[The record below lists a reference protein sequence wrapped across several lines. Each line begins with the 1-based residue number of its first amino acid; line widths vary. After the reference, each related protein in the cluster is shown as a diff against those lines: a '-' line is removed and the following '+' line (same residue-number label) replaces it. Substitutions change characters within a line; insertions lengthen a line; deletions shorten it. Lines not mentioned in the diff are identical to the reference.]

1 MDALGTADRLVAAA
15 TELLAEGGVEAVTLR
30 AVGDRAGVSRSAPY
44 RHFRDKD
51 HLLATLALAGFTAL
65 NAEIA
70 ASVEASDGTPMEV
83 LRQGCAAYVRFGLAA
98 PAYYRLMF
106 SGEVDKKANPELEA
120 TVHQA
125 LDTLNGALE
134 ACVRTGQIRPL
145 FQQDLGALI
154 WAEMHGL
161 VELTLSGALTHKL
174 GDDRAAHRLVAAF
187 ITGLAP

>member
-1 MDALGTADRLVAAA
+1 MA
-15 TELLAEGGVEAVTLR
+15 AVTLR
-30 AVGDRAGVSRSAPY
+30 AVGDRSGVSRSAPY

-65 NAEIA
+65 SAEIA
-70 ASVEASDGTPMEV
+70 ASVDASDGTPMDV
-83 LRQGCAAYVRFGLAA
+83 LRKGCAAYVRFGLSS

-125 LDTLNGALE
+125 LDTLNEALE
-134 ACVRTGQIRPL
+134 ACVRAGQIRPL
-145 FQQDLGALI
+145 LQQDIGALI

-161 VELTLSGALTHKL
+161 VELALAGALAHEL
-174 GDDRAAHRLVAAF
+174 GDDNAAPRLVETF
-187 ITGLAP
+187 ITALAP